1 MKTLVL
7 RQPWASLVAEGR
19 KTIELR
25 TWTTTYRGPMLVV
38 AGKGVDRDDSVRLG
52 RGTDPA
58 GVTLCIVDVIDVR
71 PATDLDADAAGC
83 APDVGREFA
92 WILANPRVVRRIA
105 VKGRLG
111 LYETSAET
119 LGLPPGTSRASGMA
133 ALLA

>member
-25 TWTTTYRGPMLVV
+25 TWTTTHRGPMLVV
-38 AGKGVDRDDSVRLG
+38 AGKGVDRSDSIRLG
-52 RGTDPA
+52 RGSDPA

-71 PATDLDADAAGC
+71 PATNLDATAAGC

-92 WILANPRVVRRIA
+92 WVLANPRVVRRIA

-111 LYETSAET
+111 LYEISAET
-119 LGLPPGTSRASGMA
+119 LGLPPGTSRASGMD